1 MTRYL
6 WTGDGFVNRSTG
18 EPMQAPER
26 IARPFVMK
34 DVQYASPLSR
44 KMVTSRSQRREE
56 MKVHNVREVDPSEFT
71 PTFENKDRARRER
84 ADHEPRK
91 KPDWD
96 TGNYHRPSRAD
107 LPKRI
112 ERTLARQP

>member
-1 MTRYL
+1 
-6 WTGDGFVNRSTG
+6 
-18 EPMQAPER
+18 
-26 IARPFVMK
+26 
-34 DVQYASPLSR
+34 
-44 KMVTSRSQRREE
+44 
-56 MKVHNVREVDPSEFT
+56 VDPSEFT

-84 ADHEPRK
+84 ADHHPRK